1 MTGMG
6 FNPSQRILLSLA
18 LAVVLAPALAA
29 GGDPYIEGDEW
40 TFAFPDLEGRTVSSS
55 DPELRDKVLLVDL
68 WGTWCPPC
76 VSEIP
81 TFIDLQERLGERG
94 LVVVAI
100 AFESDED
107 VQARRERLR
116 EYVAYHGI
124 NYLVLDGGT
133 PEDFGEA
140 LPELKNVRGFPI
152 EIVLDREGGVSTC
165 ATATGTRSAGLE
177 NWKASWSN
185 CSTGLR
191 TRR

>member
-6 FNPSQRILLSLA
+6 FNSLQRFILSLA
-18 LAVVLAPALAA
+18 LAVVLVPALAA
-29 GGDPYIEGDEW
+29 AGDPSIEGDEW

-94 LVVVAI
+94 LVIVAI

-116 EYVAYHGI
+116 EYVAHYGI
-124 NYLVLDGGT
+124 NYLVLDGGS
-133 PEDFGEA
+133 PEVFGEA

-152 EIVLDREGGVSTC
+152 EIVLDREGGVVDVRNGYGYKKRW
-165 ATATGTRSAGLE
+165 ARKLE
-177 NWKASWSN
+177 GELVELLDGASD
-185 CSTGLR
+185 
-191 TRR
+191 